1 MKKTINEKSFQQGK
15 TPVDVFLGR
24 AAMVGFMLAFSAYL
38 AADVVAPG
46 LV

>member
-1 MKKTINEKSFQQGK
+1 MPKRLNSSTRIEEA
-15 TPVDVFLGR
+15 TPLDVFLGR

-46 LV
+46 IV